1 MTEAVCKS
9 KCCNAE
15 VRTVGVPDF
24 IGSKGVCTISFV
36 CLRCDK
42 PCDVSENVGAE
53 KSKMIEVNVNEDIE
67 VRLTRE
73 GGRIYRAHWGKYHLR
88 PLPLKKSSGR
98 WVRFH
103 LWDFMHIFGNAMY
116 MGAPAVIVGN
126 IIRIP
131 KS

>member
-1 MTEAVCKS
+1 MTRAVYKS

-15 VRTVGVPDF
+15 VRTDGVPDF
-24 IGSKGVCTISFV
+24 IGSKEVCTISFV

-42 PCDVSENVGAE
+42 LCDVSENIVVE
-53 KSKMIEVNVNEDIE
+53 KSKMLKVNINEDIE

-73 GGRIYRAHWGKYHLR
+73 GMRIYRAYWKKYHLR
-88 PLPLKKSSGR
+88 PLPLKKSSGC

-116 MGAPAVIVGN
+116 MGAPAIIVGN